1 MKLIAITTPK
11 IVDEDAYII
20 SRLLDIGIDIVH
32 LRKPDSNVSECRRL
46 LTALSDK
53 QRERIVI
60 HDYPELFFEF
70 ALRGIHTNRSVA
82 TLPKGY
88 NGTRSRS
95 CHSLEEVARYK
106 DDYDY
111 LFLSPI
117 FDSISKAGYRSGF
130 DNAELQRASSCG
142 IIDDKVIALGGVT
155 LDKIAYLKGLN
166 FGGIAMLG
174 AVYNIDAADSLKD
187 ISIYK

>member
-11 IVDEDAYII
+11 IIDEDAYII
-20 SRLLDIGIDIVH
+20 TKLLDIGIDIVH
-32 LRKPDSNVSECRRL
+32 LRKPESNVSECRRL

-70 ALRGIHTNRSVA
+70 ALRGIHINKSVT

-95 CHSLEEVARYK
+95 CHTLEEVTHFK
-106 DDYDY
+106 NDYDY

-130 DNAELQRASSCG
+130 SHKELLKASVDG
-142 IIDDKVIALGGVT
+142 IIDNRVIALGGVT
-155 LDKIAYLKGLN
+155 FDRIAYLKELN
-166 FGGIAMLG
+166 FGGAAMLG
-174 AVYNIDAADSLKD
+174 AVYSIEEVNRLND
-187 ISIYK
+187 ISIY